1 MAISD
6 FLHFDTSSYLGRI
19 CRPFYSD
26 NDLHDNIYRKRREIA
41 AAGWSI
47 GVGFALIPLT
57 GGVSGIGSAVA
68 SRTIH
73 IAHQKLHFLENEW
86 ARRGYSSPAAHPVR
100 DWLVP
105 VSIAGAAGAVGMGI
119 DSVFSAAGSA
129 AVVHAGASAAPYA
142 LHHVASQATGQ
153 HFAHGVYS
161 GIEQSANVM
170 TGNGNFNV
178 PPPYYAG
185 TYDAGQAVGME
196 AVKGGLKYG
205 VQRGGDYGGEL
216 YARNSQRKAR
226 NHGQYGHHGY

>member
-1 MAISD
+1 MAIND
-6 FLHFDTSSYLGRI
+6 FLYFDTTVYLGRI
-19 CRPFYSD
+19 CRPLYSD
-26 NDLHDNIYRKRREIA
+26 DELCDNIYRKRREIA

-47 GVGFALIPLT
+47 GMGLALIPLT
-57 GGVSGIGSAVA
+57 GGASIIGSAIV

-73 IAHQKLHFLENEW
+73 IARQKLHLLDNEW
-86 ARRGYSSPAAHPVR
+86 ARRGYPSPPEHPVR

-105 VSIAGAAGAVGMGI
+105 VSIAGTAGAVGMGI

-129 AVVHAGASAAPYA
+129 AVAQAGASAAPYT
-142 LHHVASQATGQ
+142 LRHVASQATGQ

-170 TGNGNFNV
+170 TGNGNLNV

-226 NHGQYGHHGY
+226 NYGQ